1 MTAIPMGYEL
11 SRTSWKKIF
20 YMRGNRRFRC
30 PPTKTSVALFRFA
43 DLEDLQAIHERSEM
57 KIRYHPTTAATVTA
71 CICLCAAEYLVGRA
85 SGFSVS
91 GNARRA
97 PHVPTF
103 SSSALAASKIDVLN
117 DECDDD
123 NNQAIESTSRRE
135 LFSNA
140 FAAASALSILS
151 IDVSSPQTALAADG
165 DSSSSS
171 PIRLSATW
179 SATSGLNSLD
189 PSDPNF
195 VSFDASAY
203 AAMKNDVTRTPV
215 FRKALQDRP
224 NAAKG
229 GPESQVVLDLGTGPF
244 ALFAIMA
251 AELGAGKVYAIEA
264 NKEIAQNAR
273 KIIAEQGFEDVIT
286 VLEGFSTD
294 IALPDNAKADII
306 VVEIVGSIATEEGA
320 FATILDA
327 HKRLIKDPTNASNWI
342 PSRIQTWAAPA
353 SYKLHNLFT
362 PPEFDWT
369 KIAAEPVRFS
379 CRDYGLQL
387 LDDPQC
393 VEDVWFAD
401 IDKLAAKSGNTKK
414 QLSFVAN
421 GDRIKSNEG
430 TFLEEYKKGR
440 LPKGQAA
447 DLAPKAAH
455 SCTGIAF
462 WPRLMLPGTESSEQ
476 YVINS
481 RGHPNGAHQR
491 SHWQTVLP
499 IMGAVPAA
507 GIQGGDKIEVTC
519 DFDTP
524 VGVTKAPKYS
534 VVADVYASG

>member
-1 MTAIPMGYEL
+1 
-11 SRTSWKKIF
+11 
-20 YMRGNRRFRC
+20 
-30 PPTKTSVALFRFA
+30 
-43 DLEDLQAIHERSEM
+43 M
-57 KIRYHPTTAATVTA
+57 KIRHHPTTATTAATFTA
-71 CICLCAAEYLVGRA
+71 CICLCIAAEFLVGSA
-85 SGFSVS
+85 AAFAVS
-91 GNARRA
+91 GNARQA
-97 PHVPTF
+97 HHVPIF
-103 SSSALAASKIDVLN
+103 QSALSASRAELLTD
-117 DECDDD
+117 DECDDND
-123 NNQAIESTSRRE
+123 NNQAIDSSSRRE
-135 LFSNA
+135 LFSKA

-151 IDVSSPQTALAADG
+151 IDVSSPPSVLAADG
-165 DSSSSS
+165 AVSS

-203 AAMKNDVTRTPV
+203 AAMKNDSTRTPI
-215 FRKALQDRP
+215 FRKALQDRL
-224 NAAKG
+224 NAATSSKAKG

-264 NKEIAQNAR
+264 NREIAQNAR
-273 KIIAEQGFEDVIT
+273 KVIAEQGFEDVIT

-294 IALPDNAKADII
+294 ITLPDNAKADII
-306 VVEIVGSIATEEGA
+306 VAEIVGSIATEEGA

-327 HKRLIKDPTNASNWI
+327 HKRLMKDPTDASNLI

-353 SYKLHNLFT
+353 SYTLHNLFT

-379 CRDYGLQL
+379 CRDYGLEL

-393 VEDVWFAD
+393 VEDVCFAD
-401 IDKLAAKSGNTKK
+401 IDKLAAKAGNTKK

-421 GDRIKSNEG
+421 GDRIKSNEA
-430 TFLEEYKKGR
+430 TFLDEYKKGR
-440 LPKGQAA
+440 LPKAQAA

-455 SCTGIAF
+455 SCTGVAF
-462 WPRLMLPGTESSEQ
+462 WPRLMLPGAENSEQ

-481 RGHPNGAHQR
+481 RGHPDGAHQR

-524 VGVTKAPKYS
+524 VGVTKAPKYN
-534 VVADVYASG
+534 VVADVYASGQ

>member
-1 MTAIPMGYEL
+1 
-11 SRTSWKKIF
+11 
-20 YMRGNRRFRC
+20 MR
-30 PPTKTSVALFRFA
+30 K
-43 DLEDLQAIHERSEM
+43 RSEM

-71 CICLCAAEYLVGRA
+71 CVCLCAAEYLVGRPFA
-85 SGFSVS
+85 FSVS

-97 PHVPTF
+97 PHVPILQ
-103 SSSALAASKIDVLN
+103 SALAASNVLN
-117 DECDDD
+117 DECDD
-123 NNQAIESTSRRE
+123 NRNVASTSRRE

-151 IDVSSPQTALAADG
+151 IGVSSPQFALAADG
-165 DSSSSS
+165 DSSSSSGS

-203 AAMKNDVTRTPV
+203 AAMMNDSTRTPV
-215 FRKALQDRP
+215 FRKALQDRL

-273 KIIAEQGFEDVIT
+273 KVIAEQGFEDVIT

-294 IALPDNAKADII
+294 ITLPDNAKADII
-306 VVEIVGSIATEEGA
+306 VAEIVGSIATEEGA

-327 HKRLIKDPTNASNWI
+327 HKRLMKDPTNASNWI

-353 SYKLHNLFT
+353 SYTLHNLFT

-379 CRDYGLQL
+379 CRDYGLEL

-393 VEDVWFAD
+393 VEDIGFAD
-401 IDKLAAKSGNTKK
+401 IEKLAAKAGNAKK

-421 GDRIKSNEG
+421 GDRIKSNEV

-440 LPKGQAA
+440 LPKAQAA

-455 SCTGIAF
+455 SSTGIAF
-462 WPRLMLPGTESSEQ
+462 WPRLMLPGTEDSEQ

-481 RGHPNGAHQR
+481 RGHPDGAHQR

-524 VGVTKAPKYS
+524 VGVTKAPKYN